1 MLRVL
6 SGVARG
12 SHSGSTQGQARM
24 AAPGGVPPGGGVLA
38 VAAGQYSHAGAVAI
52 LTRELPS
59 EDLQKLDGIH
69 QGIINLIT
77 PMQAMPWKTLVRGLL
92 KLSEKFMPVN
102 YLLPTA
108 ASERCLKDHLKACL
122 HDCVPPAIRFDVDW
136 ENDIGW
142 DDVRDY
148 ALSAHSDMNA
158 AKAGLA
164 VKPVPGTAG
173 LMTVGGAVQPGGG
186 TPGLTGTHVPG
197 GPGPQPGAPVA
208 PMDEFVY
215 AGKIPANQVQF
226 NTDFGYVQKC
236 FIDEMRRQQ
245 WSGVVRVDGEFFSVR
260 PKDATPPSLSSGG
273 NEQDPTRKNTVTQ
286 SFTKLGMRKS
296 DTFGANY
303 ERMGVEVASLI
314 SNTHDSIE
322 QYVKL
327 NFSYLDQGGASSGQR
342 AQFRELIRSAQTVDI
357 MVQRVAA
364 MGGSQRDLAEDDV
377 FEMHMQTIALYD
389 YGVRTGNYVGAEF
402 ISGRAAGLLPSKAA
416 QRAADHA
423 NAAKKLQG
431 SLFQGKGKGK
441 GKGGKDPSEQ
451 ICYYCKQPGHIAK
464 DCPEKQS
471 DVAAGRVKPGAK
483 SKPGAARV
491 RARIAF
497 KAEGAEE
504 E

>member
-1 MLRVL
+1 MGRVGRCVFTITVFGMRFFLCKSGVNEEKIKKDSKVAHCWEGGWTSVRDERKGEKGEPMDRQTARMLRVL

-24 AAPGGVPPGGGVLA
+24 AAPGGAGLAIAVPQ
-38 VAAGQYSHAGAVAI
+38 GQYSHAGAIAI

-59 EDLQKLDGIH
+59 EDVQKLDGIH

-186 TPGLTGTHVPG
+186 TPGPTGTHVPG
-197 GPGPQPGAPVA
+197 GPGPHGGQGAPGAVA
-208 PMDEFVY
+208 DEYVY
-215 AGKIPANQVQF
+215 TGKIPANQVQF

-236 FIDEMRRQQ
+236 FIDEMKQQQ
-245 WSGVVRVDGEFFSVR
+245 WSGVVRVDGEFYSVR
-260 PKDATPPSLSSGG
+260 PKDATPPSLLSGA

-296 DTFGANY
+296 DTFGAGY
-303 ERMGVEVASLI
+303 ERMGVEVASQI

-327 NFSYLDQGGASSGQR
+327 NFAHLDQGGAGQK
-342 AQFRELIRSAQTVDI
+342 AQLRELVRSAQTVDI
-357 MVQRVAA
+357 MVQRVAGR
-364 MGGSQRDLAEDDV
+364 GGSQKDLEEDDV
-377 FEMHMQTIALYD
+377 FEMQLCDDAVHETPASALPVD
-389 YGVRTGNYVGAEF
+389 DASPSTACAS
-402 ISGRAAGLLPSKAA
+402 SGST
-416 QRAADHA
+416 
-423 NAAKKLQG
+423 
-431 SLFQGKGKGK
+431 
-441 GKGGKDPSEQ
+441 
-451 ICYYCKQPGHIAK
+451 
-464 DCPEKQS
+464 
-471 DVAAGRVKPGAK
+471 
-483 SKPGAARV
+483 
-491 RARIAF
+491 RARTSNDADDDDGP
-497 KAEGAEE
+497 KAWCSS
-504 E
+504 

>member
-6 SGVARG
+6 SGVAQG

-24 AAPGGVPPGGGVLA
+24 AAPGGGPGGGVLA
-38 VAAGQYSHAGAVAI
+38 VAAGQYSHAGAIAI
-52 LTRELPS
+52 LTRELQG
-59 EDLQKLDGIH
+59 EDVQKLDQIH

-77 PMQAMPWKTLVRGLL
+77 PMKQMPWKTLVRGLL
-92 KLSEKFMPVN
+92 KLSDKFIPPN
-102 YLLPTA
+102 YLLPTP

-122 HDCVPPAIRFDVDW
+122 HDCVPVALRFDVDW
-136 ENDIGW
+136 ETDIGW

-148 ALSAHSDMNA
+148 ALNAHSDMNA
-158 AKAGLA
+158 AKHGLLTKPMPTAG
-164 VKPVPGTAG
+164 G
-173 LMTVGGAVQPGGG
+173 LMTVGGLVQPGGG
-186 TPGLTGTHVPG
+186 TPGQAGTHVPG
-197 GPGPQPGAPVA
+197 GQGGQGATPGAPK
-208 PMDEFVY
+208 DEYVY
-215 AGKIPANQVQF
+215 VGKIPANQLQF

-236 FIDEMRRQQ
+236 FIDEMKAQG
-245 WSGVVRVDGEFFSVR
+245 WSGVVRVDGEYYSVR
-260 PKDATPPSLSSGG
+260 PKDATPPSLQLGG
-273 NEQDPTRKNTVTQ
+273 DEQDPARKHTVTQ

-296 DTFGANY
+296 DAFGAGY

-314 SNTHDSIE
+314 SNTYDSVE

-327 NFSYLDQGGASSGQR
+327 NFGYLDQGGASVGQR
-342 AQFRELIRSAQTVDI
+342 NQFRELIRSAQTVDI

-364 MGGSQRDLAEDDV
+364 MGGSQKDLAEDDV

-431 SLFQGKGKGK
+431 SLFSGKGKGK
-441 GKGGKDPSEQ
+441 GKGGRDPSEQ

-464 DCPEKQS
+464 DCPEKQA

-491 RARIAF
+491 RARIAL
-497 KAEGAEE
+497 KAEGADEE
-504 E
+504 

>member
-1 MLRVL
+1 
-6 SGVARG
+6 
-12 SHSGSTQGQARM
+12 M
-24 AAPGGVPPGGGVLA
+24 AAPGGAPPGGGVLA
-38 VAAGQYSHAGAVAI
+38 VAAGQYSQAGAIAI

-77 PMQAMPWKTLVRGLL
+77 PMKKMPWKTLVRGLL
-92 KLSEKFMPVN
+92 KLSDKFMPVN
-102 YLLPTA
+102 YLLPTP
-108 ASERCLKDHLKACL
+108 ASERCLRDHLKACL
-122 HDCVPPAIRFDVDW
+122 HDAVPPAIRFDVDW

-142 DDVRDY
+142 DHVRDF

-158 AKAGLA
+158 ARAGLA
-164 VKPVPGTAG
+164 VQPVPGTAG

-186 TPGLTGTHVPG
+186 TPGPTGTHVPG
-197 GPGPQPGAPVA
+197 GPGPHAGQGQGAPGTVS
-208 PMDEFVY
+208 DEYVY
-215 AGKIPANQVQF
+215 VGKIPANQVQF

-236 FIDEMRRQQ
+236 FIDEMKQQQ
-245 WSGVVRVDGEFFSVR
+245 WSGVVRVDGEFYSVR
-260 PKDATPPSLSSGG
+260 PKDATPPSLLSGAQ
-273 NEQDPTRKNTVTQ
+273 EQDPTRKNTVTQ

-296 DTFGANY
+296 DTFGAGY
-303 ERMGVEVASLI
+303 ERMGVEVASQI

-327 NFSYLDQGGASSGQR
+327 NFGYLDQGSASAGQR
-342 AQFRELIRSAQTVDI
+342 NQFRELIRSAQTVDI

-364 MGGSQRDLAEDDV
+364 MGGSQKDLAEDDV

-389 YGVRTGNYVGAEF
+389 YKVRTGNYEGAEF
-402 ISGRAAGLLPSKAA
+402 ISGRSGGLLPSKAA

-423 NAAKKLQG
+423 NAAKKLQS
-431 SLFQGKGKGK
+431 SLSHGKGKGK
-441 GKGGKDPSEQ
+441 GKGGKDPSEK
-451 ICYYCKQPGHIAK
+451 ICYYCKQLGHIAA
-464 DCPEKQS
+464 DCPEKQA

-491 RARIAF
+491 RARIAL

>member
-1 MLRVL
+1 
-6 SGVARG
+6 
-12 SHSGSTQGQARM
+12 M
-24 AAPGGVPPGGGVLA
+24 AAPGGVPPPGGGVLA
-38 VAAGQYSHAGAVAI
+38 VAAGQYSHAGAIAI

-59 EDLQKLDGIH
+59 EDVQKLDGIH

-77 PMQAMPWKTLVRGLL
+77 PMNMMPWKTLVRGLL
-92 KLSEKFMPVN
+92 KLSEGFMPVN
-102 YLLPTA
+102 YLLPTP
-108 ASERCLKDHLKACL
+108 ASERCFRDHLKACL

-148 ALSAHSDMNA
+148 ALSAHSDLNA
-158 AKAGLA
+158 AKHGLVTA
-164 VKPVPGTAG
+164 PVPGTAG

-186 TPGLTGTHVPG
+186 TPGQAGTHVPG
-197 GPGPQPGAPVA
+197 GPGPQGGQGALAA
-208 PMDEFVY
+208 PNDEYVY
-215 AGKIPANQVQF
+215 VGKIPANQAQF

-236 FIDEMRRQQ
+236 FIDEMKQQQ
-245 WSGVVRVDGEFFSVR
+245 WSGVVRVDGEFYSVR
-260 PKDATPPSLSSGG
+260 PKDATPPSLISGA
-273 NEQDPTRKNTVTQ
+273 NEQDPTRRSTVTQ

-327 NFSYLDQGGASSGQR
+327 NFSYLDQGGASAGQR
-342 AQFRELIRSAQTVDI
+342 AQFRELIRSAQTVDM

-364 MGGSQRDLAEDDV
+364 MGGSQKDLAEDDV
-377 FEMHMQTIALYD
+377 FEMHMATIALYD
-389 YGVRTGNYVGAEF
+389 YGVRTGNHGGAEF
-402 ISGRAAGLLPSKAA
+402 ISGRSAGLLPAKAA

-431 SLFQGKGKGK
+431 SLFPGKGKGK
-441 GKGGKDPSEQ
+441 GKGGKDSSEQ

-464 DCPEKQS
+464 DCPEKQA

-491 RARIAF
+491 RARIAL